1 MSTNTLNIENHNTRC
16 CGTSRFYICNYQILL
31 YDKFTL
37 YTLTNPTHHP
47 HSISQMC
54 KRKPLKLMLKSHEVT
69 LSPQFKEQLISQ
81 DNKDFLT
88 AQQGEYFT
96 KRELDK

>member
-1 MSTNTLNIENHNTRC
+1 
-16 CGTSRFYICNYQILL
+16 
-31 YDKFTL
+31 
-37 YTLTNPTHHP
+37 
-47 HSISQMC
+47 
-54 KRKPLKLMLKSHEVT
+54 MLKSHEVT